1 MLLTDV
7 FNNQVIVANYN
18 SKRMFFDLDILYSDT
33 AVSIEFNV
41 DYSMN
46 WHILDYIIKPYDAG
60 YHTPYRLRPIELMGW
75 YYSSVIENSRGLMI

>member
-7 FNNQVIVANYN
+7 FNNQVIDANYN

-41 DYSMN
+41 DYSRN
-46 WHILDYIIKPYDAG
+46 WHILDYIINPYDAG
-60 YHTPYRLRPIELMGW
+60 YHTAYRFRPDELMGW
-75 YYSSVIENSRGLMI
+75 YYSSVTETLGD